1 VYGQTKGSLLLGI
14 ELGMNDLKIYI
25 RPDFAGPDKGEGGI
39 RRWVEAQHR
48 YLPDHGIALVGS
60 EREADMVV
68 CHAADIVN
76 TNKPLVCHNH
86 GLYNTADQ
94 VWSKWAWQMNASCI
108 ELMRRAEITTVP
120 SRWVRDQMARGMSM
134 NPRVLY
140 AGIDAEEWDPGE
152 NGHYVLWN
160 KTRVDPVCNPVAVN
174 QLALLNPGLHFV
186 STFGRATGN
195 VELTGK
201 LPFEQGMEFIRNAGV
216 YLSTSKETFGIS
228 TLEAMACGVPVLGW
242 AFGGNLDIVKH
253 LETGYLAKPND
264 YDDLQQGLEY
274 VMHHRDTLGEAARE
288 AILNTFT
295 WERSIEECAGI
306 YREAMVSHKPKVAV
320 IVTVYNL
327 EQYLPECLD
336 SILNQEHFEDWECL
350 IVDDCSPGN
359 CCEIAAIYAAK
370 DQRFKYFQTPKNLY
384 LAGARN
390 YGIER
395 TDAQYI
401 IPLDADDMLNP
412 RSLATL
418 SHFLYENLAF
428 AIAYGGMELLEPDGK
443 RWVSTWPGDWSWE
456 YHLSRVMEKYNT
468 LPYCSMYRRQ
478 VWANTGGYRERVQ
491 TGEDVDFWT
500 RVTSFGFR
508 AKKVTG
514 YPTLLYRNRPDSMS
528 HANEWIDHSVWY
540 PWARKRELAP
550 FGNPGKAPNDMSW
563 PVKTYDDPQVSVII
577 PVGPGHE
584 NVVRDAL
591 DSVLAQTEDSW
602 ECIVVNDS
610 GSELDLSGYPW
621 VTCFVTPSPKSGPA
635 IARNIGIEAARA
647 PLFVL
652 LDADDYL
659 MPTYLEK
666 SLVVQGQYGGYVYT
680 DYFKV
685 LENGE
690 HETVE
695 TPEWEMLDL
704 LYKGLE
710 FAVTCLIPKS
720 AWELVGGFDPDCGGW
735 EDWDLF
741 FAMATNEI
749 CGTRLNEPLWNY
761 RYYGGQRR
769 EDGYAREKDNSAI
782 LRRKWNAYAL
792 RKGKKLM
799 GCAGCGKGGGGRNA
813 RSVPTPVMN
822 QITVRQ
828 ASLAE
833 ARSEGMTK
841 LVYTKEDTVMHSLR
855 GPRSGQRYR
864 VGGNESHRQVYVYTV
879 DVDQLLKLPFLAV
892 ATPVVAGPEPVITPP
907 PMRHSKSRIMDAVAS

>member
-1 VYGQTKGSLLLGI
+1 VSSQS
-14 ELGMNDLKIYI
+14 DLKAYI

-48 YLPDHGIALVGS
+48 YLPQNGIEIVKS
-60 EREADMVV
+60 ELEADVIV

-76 TNKPLVCHNH
+76 TTKPLVCHNH
-86 GLYNTADQ
+86 GLYNTAVQ
-94 VWSKWAWQMNASCI
+94 NWSKWAWQMNANCI

-120 SRWVRDQMARGMSM
+120 SKWVRDQMARGMSL
-134 NPRVLY
+134 NPRILY
-140 AGIDAEEWDPGE
+140 AGIDPEEWEPGE
-152 NGHYVLWN
+152 NSKYVLWN
-160 KTRVDPVCNPVAVN
+160 KTRVDAVCDPTPMN
-174 QLALLNPGLHFV
+174 QLALLNPAVHFV
-186 STFGRATGN
+186 STFGRKFPN
-195 VELTGK
+195 LELTGK
-201 LPFEQGMEFIRNAGV
+201 LPFEQGKEFIRNAGA

-253 LETGYLAKPND
+253 LENGYLAKPND
-264 YDDLQQGLEY
+264 YDDLQMGLEY
-274 VMHHRDTLGEAARE
+274 VMRNRDALGAAARE
-288 AILNTFT
+288 YVLNNFT
-295 WERSIEECAGI
+295 WERAIAECAGI
-306 YREAMVSHKPKVAV
+306 YRETMATRQGPKVCV
-320 IVTVYNL
+320 IVTVYDL
-327 EQYLPECLD
+327 ERFLPECLD
-336 SILNQEHFEDWECL
+336 SVLNQEKFEDWECL

-359 CCEIAAIYAAK
+359 CLEIASQYTAK
-370 DQRFKYFQTPKNLY
+370 DKRFRYIRTPKNLY

-395 TDAQYI
+395 TDARYI
-401 IPLDADDMLNP
+401 IPLDADDMLRP

-418 SHFLYENLAF
+418 SHFLDENPAF
-428 AIAYGGMELLEPDGK
+428 AIAYGAMELLEPDGRK
-443 RWVSTWPGDWSWE
+443 WVSTWPGEFSWE
-456 YHLSRVMEKYNT
+456 YHLSRVMETYST
-468 LPYCSMYRRQ
+468 IPYCAMYRKQ

-514 YPTLLYRNRPDSMS
+514 YPTLLYRNREDSMS
-528 HANEWIDHSVWY
+528 HVNKALDHTVWY

-550 FGNPGKAPNDMSW
+550 FGNPGKPPNDMSW
-563 PVKTYDDPQVSVII
+563 PVKTYDDPEVSFII

-584 NVVRDAL
+584 SVVKDAL
-591 DSVLAQTEDSW
+591 DSVMAQTVDSW

-610 GSELDLSGYPW
+610 GSELALSGYPW
-621 VTCFVTPSPKSGPA
+621 VTCFATPSPKSGPA
-635 IARNIGIEAARA
+635 VARNIGIEASRA
-647 PLFVL
+647 SLFVL

-666 SLVVQGQYGGYVYT
+666 SLAVQRQYGGYVYT

-685 LENGE
+685 LADGS

-749 CGTRLNEPLWNY
+749 CGTRLGEPLWNY

-769 EDGYAREKDNSAI
+769 EDGYVREKDNSAI

-822 QITVRQ
+822 QISVRE
-828 ASLAE
+828 ATLAE
-833 ARSEGMTK
+833 ARNSGAVKLIYTGPEGA
-841 LVYTKEDTVMHSLR
+841 MHTLI
-855 GPRSGQRYR
+855 GPRSRKKYGRFGGSAGHR
-864 VGGNESHRQVYVYTV
+864 VQYVYEI
-879 DVDQLLKLPFLAV
+879 DARELLTLPYV
-892 ATPVVAGPEPVITPP
+892 ALGPKDGDSKTNREVPPTPP
-907 PMRHSKSRIMDAVAS
+907 SMRHSKNRITDAVAS